1 MDGRLKAV
9 LAGGLVAAV
18 GCSSTPKQLS
28 DVAKAPVEMPK
39 ASQVANAPPPQ
50 PAEPPR
56 TTLKPQTYIA
66 MGALTEQA
74 AQEQE
79 RPQAERDGFR
89 QQARQSYQKALEV
102 DPKFAPAY
110 VALGA
115 SYLAE
120 GDREHAQAMF
130 KKATDLAPK
139 DAALWSEL
147 GAVQAKGK
155 DWQSAIASFQRAAE
169 LEPGSKSI
177 ETRLGFTLARAGRYE
192 EALNVLVRVMSEAE
206 ARYNVARMMIH
217 NNETTAANVQLQLA
231 LKSDP
236 GFEVAR
242 QLLENGTQAVQQVDY
257 RTTSLPPVQL
267 GGAGR

>member
-9 LAGGLVAAV
+9 LAGGLFAAV

-39 ASQVANAPPPQ
+39 ATQVANAPPP

-56 TTLKPQTYIA
+56 TSLKPQTYIA

-74 AQEQE
+74 AQEAE
-79 RPQAERDGFR
+79 RPQTERDAFR
-89 QQARQSYQKALEV
+89 QQARQSYQKALQV
-102 DPKFAPAY
+102 DPKYAPAY

-115 SYLAE
+115 SYLAD
-120 GDREHAQAMF
+120 GDREQAQAMF
-130 KKATDLAPK
+130 KKATDLAPN

-147 GAVQAKGK
+147 GAIQAKGK
-155 DWQSAIASFQRAAE
+155 DWSAAVASFNRA
-169 LEPGSKSI
+169 LTLDPGNKTLAS
-177 ETRLGFTLARAGRYE
+177 RLGFTLARAGRYE
-192 EALNVLVRVMSEAE
+192 EALNILVKVMSEAE

-217 NNETTAANVQLQLA
+217 NNETGAANVQLQLA

-236 GFEVAR
+236 GYDAAR
-242 QLLENGTQAVQQVDY
+242 QLLENGSQAVQQVDY
-257 RTTSLPPVQL
+257 RTTALPPVQL